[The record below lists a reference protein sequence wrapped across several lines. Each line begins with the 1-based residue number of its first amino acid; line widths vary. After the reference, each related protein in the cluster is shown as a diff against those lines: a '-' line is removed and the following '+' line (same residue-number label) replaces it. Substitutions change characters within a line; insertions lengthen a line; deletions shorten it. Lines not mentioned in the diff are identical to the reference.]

1 MSLPEDWIRNGV
13 LGTGGVFGL
22 RWLYQVWRGSR
33 RDFQGDQSESTALK
47 NMKAEIARLADRVGS
62 LEKKLDERDQ
72 EVEAERKLRRIAE
85 DELDQERRRSA
96 ALEDRIA
103 ELESDCGET

>member
-1 MSLPEDWIRNGV
+1 MAMPEDWIRNAGF
-13 LGTGGVFGL
+13 GTAGILGL
-22 RWLYQVWRGSR
+22 RWLIQVWRTSR
-33 RDFQGDQSESTALK
+33 RDFQGDQSESTAIK
-47 NMKAEIARLADRVGS
+47 NMKAEITRLAERVGS

-85 DELDQERRRSA
+85 DDLDQERRRSA

-103 ELESDCGET
+103 ELESERGTD